1 MAFWK
6 RQKYRD
12 HKKVSGCQEFKGM
25 GTGKIGEAPETCMAA
40 WGPSPWAMVGVGICQ
55 GSEWTEEPEEPA
67 LPWWVSGWAPSR
79 ALAWPH
85 LGMPMLRA
93 HVQGLGVQGPL
104 QHESRVRRPKPPLH
118 PRPEL
123 CLWHLFQKQ
132 RPLLFSVWAPASC
145 HSLTR
150 KHMKPRRQKWA
161 ISRNAKSQISG

>member
-1 MAFWK
+1 M
-6 RQKYRD
+6 
-12 HKKVSGCQEFKGM
+12 S
-25 GTGKIGEAPETCMAA
+25 IGEAPETCMAA

-132 RPLLFSVWAPASC
+132 RPLLFSVWAPAAFVPRWACSA
-145 HSLTR
+145 SPSPTGAQGPVLVQPALKEVSGSFSSFYSEAWEKNKSE
-150 KHMKPRRQKWA
+150 KHFQK
-161 ISRNAKSQISG
+161 